1 MQQSQPRTWTWKGA
15 NHDYHQKFW
24 KSILNKQGPLHWACP
39 STEFLIPNVMA
50 IPQWKNV
57 YNALPSSKILSFS
70 YSYFSPK
77 KTRCVIKRTC
87 RKIHSESNQQLPL
100 WITASNFETKS
111 QAIEAGYEEHIRG
124 EKNMGNWVGER
135 RSRW

>member
-24 KSILNKQGPLHWACP
+24 KSILNKQGPLRWACR
-39 STEFLIPNVMA
+39 STEFLKPNVMA

-77 KTRCVIKRTC
+77 KTKCDSKNLQKDSQWQQPATPPLDHSIKFWDEISGNWSRIWRT
-87 RKIHSESNQQLPL
+87 HQ
-100 WITASNFETKS
+100 
-111 QAIEAGYEEHIRG
+111 RG
-124 EKNMGNWVGER
+124 EKHGKLSR
-135 RSRW
+135 RKEV